1 MSIHNNVVVT
11 HFWQLPNSHLM
22 PCVYTFQRTLYI
34 HIADSES
41 VEFLRISTCG
51 VVIQHRLVHKG
62 VALEN
67 SVRGRFLTPCTNEQC
82 QQMQLPVDV
91 LKLLYN

>member
-22 PCVYTFQRTLYI
+22 PCIYTFQRTLYM
-34 HIADSES
+34 
-41 VEFLRISTCG
+41 EFLRISTCG